1 MGWHCDHTSFL
12 RPTDPTSPLLFNFQ
26 SILTPSCLYALSTA
40 LFNVLFFAN
49 HITACVFE
57 IICIWKIIQKKASL
71 CLSKEGVLV
80 SKNVHNRHLNICSPL
95 GSTVSK
101 LTGSTPLLEKICH
114 WGQVLKSQ
122 SQAKFTFGFPAY
134 SATPF
139 YYFKGYQTLRFTW
152 VLG

>member
-1 MGWHCDHTSFL
+1 MFCSLPIILLPVYLRLFLSGKSFKGKPHCVC
-12 RPTDPTSPLLFNFQ
+12 P
-26 SILTPSCLYALSTA
+26 
-40 LFNVLFFAN
+40 
-49 HITACVFE
+49 
-57 IICIWKIIQKKASL
+57 
-71 CLSKEGVLV
+71 KECVLV

-101 LTGSTPLLEKICH
+101 LTGSIPLLEEICH

-139 YYFKGYQTLRFTW
+139 YYFKGYQTLRFT
-152 VLG
+152 